1 MIDYLWIYYKQWNT
15 QVRQIKNGIRD
26 NKRESLLTKFS
37 INNNVLIWVYSSLPN
52 AENFKLNKWGILKGK
67 NIIIF
72 KI

>member
-52 AENFKLNKWGILKGK
+52 AEHFKLNKWGILKGK